1 MALSEQEKRAQEEAL
16 PLAREREKTFCR
28 PHRRDEDGGGA
39 GSAPAA
45 PAARV
50 ADSSSSASGG
60 KKQIDSR
67 RSRSLFELAG
77 MWVLV
82 VRALRVLAY
91 ASCIHGNF
99 REAMAAN
106 AQALNIEET
115 LGAKVPEGM
124 LGAGGSGITA
134 VALCDLGDQNSRELV
149 HEREGGGGGGM
160 SDLGEMVHESNECR
174 DAGAASAAAATSGG
188 LGFGAT
194 TRGAFDAPSRR
205 GFGAP
210 TFGLCTGGRGIAAA
224 WRSVQV
230 FPAGFGALGS
240 SPGPAFGV
248 AAQALGQQ
256 QSQAAPAFGAAGA
269 LGASTRPALGGA
281 N

>member
-16 PLAREREKTFCR
+16 PLARERENTFCR
-28 PHRRDEDGGGA
+28 PHRRDEDGGA

-45 PAARV
+45 PPSRG
-50 ADSSSSASGG
+50 ADRGG
-60 KKQIDSR
+60 GEKQSDSW
-67 RSRSLFELAG
+67 RSRSVFELAG

-99 REAMAAN
+99 GEAMAAN
-106 AQALNIEET
+106 AQALHIEET

-124 LGAGGSGITA
+124 LGVGGCGISA
-134 VALCDLGDQNSRELV
+134 VALCDLGELV
-149 HEREGGGGGGM
+149 NERGAGGGGGGM
-160 SDLGEMVHESNECR
+160 SDLGEMVHESNECQ
-174 DAGAASAAAATSGG
+174 DASTASAAAATSGG
-188 LGFGAT
+188 RGFGAS
-194 TRGAFDAPSRR
+194 TRGAFGAAS

-230 FPAGFGALGS
+230 FPAGFGAFGS

-256 QSQAAPAFGAAGA
+256 QSQAAPAFGVAGA
-269 LGASTRPALGGA
+269 LGASTGPAVGGVCFA
-281 N
+281 KKIM